1 MGPKILVKL
10 DLSIIC
16 IGCIFDTEHV
26 CLCSKNRKF
35 PIISEIISILRSG
48 NGQNQIFVE
57 KFLCSKMVFRILGA
71 VRGSQTISLSIVIF
85 RGYSVNSHK
94 YSLDEIHGILTDFAV
109 REKNHGI
116 IFREDSVVIPSR
128 KK

>member
-1 MGPKILVKL
+1 MVRI
-10 DLSIIC
+10 
-16 IGCIFDTEHV
+16 
-26 CLCSKNRKF
+26 KF
-35 PIISEIISILRSG
+35 LLK
-48 NGQNQIFVE
+48 
-57 KFLCSKMVFRILGA
+57 KFLCSKMGFRILGA
-71 VRGSQTISLSIVIF
+71 VRGYLTISLSIVIF